1 MLFKLTSQEKKALV
15 LVALLIVLGLAGL
28 WLL

>member
-1 MLFKLTSQEKKALV
+1 MLFKLTTQEKKAVALV
-15 LVALLIVLGLAGL
+15 TLLIVLGIAGC

>member
-1 MLFKLTSQEKKALV
+1 MIFKLTSQEKKALA

>member
-1 MLFKLTSQEKKALV
+1 MLFKLTSQEKKALAC
-15 LVALLIVLGLAGL
+15 VALLIALGLAGF